1 MDESWAQT
9 AILTEPPS
17 AQEDLHSRGYGC
29 NPTRSSKVGD
39 LLALQV
45 NFHNVFKSQNL
56 GNCPIM
62 SGQWQLSKQLNP
74 NCEESS
80 CLESKLSLEN
90 AIRKAKMNVR
100 VGSHKNIV
108 QKTHAVV
115 TAQLEFHRFL
125 MNKRISE
132 WYRINLSSVSHASP
146 LTDSK
151 WWQFWSGRS
160 LDALSAALFFGHDI
174 ISPWFATRFHP
185 NCHKGKKY
193 WHADG
198 LQTWQLQIHCCCSAS
213 AFRTMSA
220 GSSYSAHAPSIAA
233 IACLGVDMSWPVASG
248 RWRFPET
255 TTVKVAWIS
264 PANLVLCIIWVT
276 LRFNSMVN
284 RNKHQQP
291 VVSEYGGD
299 HLRSIFHTYPGTW
312 FVSRPTNLNQSEQI
326 LVAFWSPAK
335 FNRGLYGKAI

>member
-1 MDESWAQT
+1 MF
-9 AILTEPPS
+9 
-17 AQEDLHSRGYGC
+17 
-29 NPTRSSKVGD
+29 SKVKN
-39 LLALQV
+39 LQ
-45 NFHNVFKSQNL
+45 
-56 GNCPIM
+56 NCPIM

-80 CLESKLSLEN
+80 CLESNLSLEN

-174 ISPWFATRFHP
+174 ISPWFATR
-185 NCHKGKKY
+185 CS
-193 WHADG
+193 
-198 LQTWQLQIHCCCSAS
+198 CSAS

-233 IACLGVDMSWPVASG
+233 IACLGVDMFWPVASG

-255 TTVKVAWIS
+255 TKGCLNIPSQSCVV
-264 PANLVLCIIWVT
+264 WVT

-299 HLRSIFHTYPGTW
+299 HLRSIFHTYHGTW
-312 FVSRPTNLNQSEQI
+312 FVSRPTNLNKSWWFIWQSHLTSKILKAAKCVGHNPNYEPTNGISPSTSREFEGIPTRGDWFKQALNQI
-326 LVAFWSPAK
+326 YNSEKWG
-335 FNRGLYGKAI
+335 R